1 MNHPE
6 PLFSPIPRICSR
18 DNVCAKQRP
27 PAKDQEAHELLER
40 IEKVAE
46 TWCVALLQQK
56 QLTVT
61 PSNQEHERII
71 HFCQRTLQ
79 QIVDSQNRRKKSVP
93 QSGKSS
99 HPRSTTTAPDAAT
112 AEVHPAISPPLQSI
126 PLPLWNLLPGT
137 VMALHYWYHQV
148 ARRCQ
153 YRESIRYFAGLL
165 TAAHGDPRQQQR
177 YVQICETQAQLALS
191 VQVSASGPP
200 PGTTTTKTTNSS
212 KNALVTPLHDPE
224 GVNYSIV
231 EAANFHI
238 QQCLSS
244 KTATTITNSQP
255 PQQAHHDRHNQHL
268 LHQPEHSVDRSSPQS
283 VVLLDHQNCWVPAIV
298 PQLSPVKTKN
308 PKQVHPVAVKTYP
321 AKETKVTEAI
331 APVPSSSEMLA
342 SLFHASRCRHSPDDD
357 EPCFFENCAAYKSLW
372 SHIVQKT
379 NCSASTDTV
388 PTTANGQEQKQHPCV
403 TPHCLVA
410 KQSLRHFRKCK
421 QASCIVCGPVLQLI
435 PILKQDIEQVQEQEP
450 HWHQQAPT
458 TQKQYQSVQDYG
470 QEHRGG
476 GEVKINKVT
485 DMSGSDNSE
494 TAEWTAAAEAFPPT
508 VPMLRTAS
516 TSTVLLPSPSTS
528 PLCRSAFKRKSN
540 RGPLKKR
547 HRVKFA
553 SSWND
558 NTMNDTAL

>member
-6 PLFSPIPRICSR
+6 PLFSPIPRICISHSSS
-18 DNVCAKQRP
+18 DNVCAKQSQ
-27 PAKDQEAHELLER
+27 PAKDQDAYELLER

-46 TWCVALLQQK
+46 TWCVTLLQQK
-56 QLTVT
+56 QQTAT

-79 QIVDSQNRRKKSVP
+79 QIVDSRNRRKKPVP

-99 HPRSTTTAPDAAT
+99 DARTTGTALDTASAAENPD
-112 AEVHPAISPPLQSI
+112 VSPPLQPI

-191 VQVSASGPP
+191 VQASASYPP
-200 PGTTTTKTTNSS
+200 PGTTSTTNSS
-212 KNALVTPLHDPE
+212 KNALVTPLQDPE

-231 EAANFHI
+231 DAANFHV
-238 QQCLSS
+238 QQCISS
-244 KTATTITNSQP
+244 KAMTTLTNSQP
-255 PQQAHHDRHNQHL
+255 LQHEHHHRHSQHL
-268 LHQPEHSVDRSSPQS
+268 LHQQEPSVDRSSPQS

-298 PQLSPVKTKN
+298 PQLSPVKTEN
-308 PKQVHPVAVKTYP
+308 PKQVHPVAIKTYP
-321 AKETKVTEAI
+321 AKQAKVTEPI

-342 SLFHASRCRHSPDDD
+342 SLFHASRCRHSTDDD
-357 EPCFFENCAAYKSLW
+357 EPCFFENCATYKSLW
-372 SHIVQKT
+372 SHIVQKSNCNDYNYQNTQTSGST
-379 NCSASTDTV
+379 NTASV
-388 PTTANGQEQKQHPCV
+388 SNTTNGKEQKQHPCV
-403 TPHCLVA
+403 TPHCLIA

-421 QASCIVCGPVLQLI
+421 QRSCIVCGPVLQLI
-435 PILKQDIEQVQEQEP
+435 PQLKQDIEQVQQ
-450 HWHQQAPT
+450 HQPQLHELAPT
-458 TQKQYQSVQDYG
+458 VQDQYQPVHGHGED
-470 QEHRGG
+470 HRGG
-476 GEVKINKVT
+476 GEVKVNGVPDIS
-485 DMSGSDNSE
+485 DSDNFA

-508 VPMLRTAS
+508 
-516 TSTVLLPSPSTS
+516 PSTS
-528 PLCRSAFKRKSN
+528 PLRRSAFKRKSN

-553 SSWND
+553 SSWNE